1 MLEEADTYE
10 SKKRTVLIAPNSE
23 RDLVR
28 GECGSPSGR
37 DRAQDLAERQT
48 LLLQTLSEL
57 HRDANKSELED
68 MSLEHL
74 LARIQKIAN
83 CAEAQI
89 ASVSGCASSGMRILV
104 LAATSRFQRGAVDGF
119 GAGESERRD
128 APELTGH
135 PLDLNS
141 IVGAVIRV
149 SGVVVS
155 EDVATDPR
163 ADAVDRQFLASANFL
178 GLPLMGTNGVV
189 GVLSLASLPAGT
201 DQDAAQLLEPLC
213 LALGALLDRK
223 QERLLADQL
232 RAECSQ
238 AQSEFVVLAQTVEE
252 VVAITDNQG
261 VVRFMNSFAQRTF
274 GVTSAD
280 LGSKFGLKRL
290 FGSDFEDFGSLY
302 AQPHGSLVPPPG
314 YAEREWQIA
323 VPRRGGDLSLRM
335 RSRVLRDKFGNQNG
349 VLHVGTPPS
358 GESAA
363 ARSRRKIE
371 RVQYQLDEMTLREG
385 ELRLL
390 TEMFSYVMVADN
402 VRAALAVVAAY
413 APRLLSDGSVV
424 LHRIRS
430 DSARSTIEAKTED
443 FGDSVAATDCWA
455 VRTGRIHLNLPERAT
470 RCSHAGTSAP
480 SICAPLLDGEK
491 VLAVL
496 TIDVSADAAEQLA
509 KRVSFVEGM
518 IFQMTLAL
526 NNLRLRLSLSDQAL
540 TDPLTA
546 VGNRRRAAE
555 ALDAA
560 YGACLE
566 DKQSFALLMA
576 DIDLFKQVNDTF
588 GHDVGDRVLKQV
600 ASTLTAS
607 IRESD
612 VVARVGGEEFLIVL
626 RNISAADAES
636 VAEQIRSRVEL
647 CEGENLPKCTIS
659 IGLLHVADCF
669 TDLEALTPLVDS
681 ALYRAKSTGRNRVSV
696 VPNSATDSKLRNA
709 AAETVDSA
717 GPGELKGKS
726 VAP

>member
-10 SKKRTVLIAPNSE
+10 SQKRTLLIAPDPE
-23 RDLVR
+23 RDQF
-28 GECGSPSGR
+28 GAESGAPAGM

-57 HRDANKSELED
+57 HREANKSELED

-74 LARIQKIAN
+74 LERIQKIAH

-89 ASVSGCASSGMRILV
+89 ASVSGSASSGMRILV
-104 LAATSRFQRGAVDGF
+104 LAATPRFQRGAVDGF

-128 APELTGH
+128 DPELTDH
-135 PLDLNS
+135 HQDLNS

-163 ADAVDRQFLASANFL
+163 ADAVDRQLLASANFL
-178 GLPLMGTNGVV
+178 GLPLMGSNGVV
-189 GVLSLASLPAGT
+189 GVLSLACLPAGT

-213 LALGALLDRK
+213 LALGAFLDRK
-223 QERLLADQL
+223 QEHLLVDQL

-238 AQSEFVVLAQTVEE
+238 AQSEFAVLAQTVEE
-252 VVAITDNQG
+252 IVVITDNQG
-261 VVRFMNSFAQRTF
+261 VVRFVNRFAQRTL

-280 LGSKFGLKRL
+280 LGPKSALNRLLGL
-290 FGSDFEDFGSLY
+290 DFQDFGSLQ
-302 AQPHGSLVPPPG
+302 AQPHSSLAG
-314 YAEREWQIA
+314 HAEREWQIA
-323 VPRRGGDLSLRM
+323 VPRRDGELSLRM
-335 RSRVLRDKFGNQNG
+335 KSRVLRDKFGNQNG
-349 VLHVGTPPS
+349 ALHVGTPAS
-358 GESAA
+358 DENETA
-363 ARSRRKIE
+363 SRRRHME
-371 RVQYQLDEMTLREG
+371 YVQHELDEMTLREG

-390 TEMFSYVMVADN
+390 TEMFSYILVVDS
-402 VRAALAVVAAY
+402 VRAALRVVAVF
-413 APRLLSDGSVV
+413 APRLLSDANVV

-430 DSARSTIEAKTED
+430 ESARSTIEAKAED

-470 RCSHAGTSAP
+470 RCSHAGTSGP

-496 TIDVSADAAEQLA
+496 TIDVGAEGAQQLA
-509 KRVSFVEGM
+509 KRVSLVDGM
-518 IFQMTLAL
+518 IFQMSLAL

-560 YGACLE
+560 YKACLE

-576 DIDLFKQVNDTF
+576 DIDLFKQVNDTY

-607 IRESD
+607 VRESD
-612 VVARVGGEEFLIVL
+612 AVARVGGEEFLIVL
-626 RNISAADAES
+626 RNISAADAEH
-636 VAEQIRSRVEL
+636 VAEQIRSRVES

-696 VPNSATDSKLRNA
+696 VQNSAIDCKLNNA
-709 AAETVDSA
+709 EAKSVDSA
-717 GPGELKGKS
+717 GPSELKGKS

>member
-1 MLEEADTYE
+1 
-10 SKKRTVLIAPNSE
+10 
-23 RDLVR
+23 
-28 GECGSPSGR
+28 
-37 DRAQDLAERQT
+37 
-48 LLLQTLSEL
+48 
-57 HRDANKSELED
+57 
-68 MSLEHL
+68 
-74 LARIQKIAN
+74 
-83 CAEAQI
+83 
-89 ASVSGCASSGMRILV
+89 
-104 LAATSRFQRGAVDGF
+104 
-119 GAGESERRD
+119 
-128 APELTGH
+128 
-135 PLDLNS
+135 
-141 IVGAVIRV
+141 
-149 SGVVVS
+149 
-155 EDVATDPR
+155 
-163 ADAVDRQFLASANFL
+163 
-178 GLPLMGTNGVV
+178 
-189 GVLSLASLPAGT
+189 
-201 DQDAAQLLEPLC
+201 
-213 LALGALLDRK
+213 
-223 QERLLADQL
+223 
-232 RAECSQ
+232 
-238 AQSEFVVLAQTVEE
+238 
-252 VVAITDNQG
+252 
-261 VVRFMNSFAQRTF
+261 
-274 GVTSAD
+274 
-280 LGSKFGLKRL
+280 
-290 FGSDFEDFGSLY
+290 
-302 AQPHGSLVPPPG
+302 
-314 YAEREWQIA
+314 
-323 VPRRGGDLSLRM
+323 
-335 RSRVLRDKFGNQNG
+335 
-349 VLHVGTPPS
+349 
-358 GESAA
+358 
-363 ARSRRKIE
+363 
-371 RVQYQLDEMTLREG
+371 
-385 ELRLL
+385 
-390 TEMFSYVMVADN
+390 
-402 VRAALAVVAAY
+402 
-413 APRLLSDGSVV
+413 
-424 LHRIRS
+424 
-430 DSARSTIEAKTED
+430 
-443 FGDSVAATDCWA
+443 
-455 VRTGRIHLNLPERAT
+455 
-470 RCSHAGTSAP
+470 
-480 SICAPLLDGEK
+480 
-491 VLAVL
+491 VL

-626 RNISAADAES
+626 RNISAADAER